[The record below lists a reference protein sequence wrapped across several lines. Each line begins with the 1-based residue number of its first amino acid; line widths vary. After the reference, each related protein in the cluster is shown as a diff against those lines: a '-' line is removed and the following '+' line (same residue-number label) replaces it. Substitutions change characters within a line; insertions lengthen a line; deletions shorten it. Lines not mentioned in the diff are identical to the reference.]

1 MGFNY
6 NMIIND
12 LDGLLDTESLNII
25 YIIIE
30 LLKIQL
36 LS

>member
-1 MGFNY
+1 
-6 NMIIND
+6 MIIND